1 MTRCT
6 LPILKAVAMGFALW
20 AIFHISAP
28 ASRMMWRDLV
38 APAAIGAATER
49 PDRIGAGITSLEARS
64 LSRRHG
70 AGSRCHGNL
79 GPRAVCMLA

>member
-1 MTRCT
+1 MRRRHFII
-6 LPILKAVAMGFALW
+6 ILALAW
-20 AIFHISAP
+20 LLGYLAAP

-38 APAAIGAATER
+38 PPAAIGTATER